1 MIKVTPAGL
10 SIVHASTLSS
20 SFMKTAERNATRS
33 LRKARRDLVCG
44 TYISISSTFLSPP
57 TVADLEERLL
67 PCPQY
72 VYCQDRE
79 LSGIRFCNIVIVIV
93 GVVNVV
99 IVVYVELQEF
109 AVVFLQIP
117 VELWIFLGELGQF
130 QHVCGA
136 LIYVVQVF
144 LSKKKVDRKFIPRR
158 APSSS
163 STDAN
168 DAPSS
173 LSSSMSTSASSSS
186 FSVSRPSSGSST

>member
-1 MIKVTPAGL
+1 MRKVTPAGL
-10 SIVHASTLSS
+10 SIVHASTMSS

-33 LRKARRDLVCG
+33 LRKARRDLVYG

-99 IVVYVELQEF
+99 VVVYVELQEF

-117 VELWIFLGELGQF
+117 VELWILLGELGQF
-130 QHVCGA
+130 QHVRGA
-136 LIYVVQVF
+136 LIYVVQV
-144 LSKKKVDRKFIPRR
+144 LSKKKVDRKFLPRR

-173 LSSSMSTSASSSS
+173 SSSSMSTSASSSS